1 MSNIKFRMIVP
12 AVLSCLLLTMAGGSA
27 EAYMTYAGYHHNST
41 LSMRQARD
49 VALQV
54 HPGRVVSE
62 MTGHARDGDKA
73 YRFHIR
79 NRSGVYS
86 VGVNAVNGRV
96 IENVKEGRR
105 LRRENGMERLFAPV
119 HWGT

>member
-1 MSNIKFRMIVP
+1 MSNIKFRTFVP

-27 EAYMTYAGYHHNST
+27 EAYMSYAGYHHT
-41 LSMRQARD
+41 LSMREARS

-62 MTGHARDGDKA
+62 MVGHARDGDKA

-79 NRSGVYS
+79 NRGGQYS

-105 LRRENGMERLFAPV
+105 LHRSSGMERLFAPV
-119 HWGT
+119 HWGP